1 MKRTAVISIFA
12 CALALHAQTGQRWVA
27 TWGTAQQA
35 YRAGV
40 GGRGPA
46 TPGPSPASVTK
57 APAPPQ
63 PAPPANIGPQRRFP
77 VPPGLAALTNQ
88 TVRMIARVSLGG
100 RSVRVRFSNAF
111 GATAVNIG
119 AAHIAL
125 REKDSAI
132 VPGSDRALTFSG
144 KPTATLYGGATL
156 VSDAVN
162 LTLAPLA
169 EVAVSL
175 YVTGENAA
183 PAAHTFALHTTYISA
198 EGDFAGAPSISAA
211 ATRESYYWLA
221 GIDVLA
227 PANAGTVVTLG
238 DSITDGDQST
248 PETNGAWPSIL
259 AARLQANKATAH
271 LGVVNAGISG
281 NTVRGDNSS
290 ALSRYYHDVLSV
302 PGIRWITLLEGINDI
317 TRATRQNPTAPPLTA
332 EDLIAS
338 YRQLIEI
345 AHLHGVKIAG
355 CTITPF
361 GGSNVYTDAG
371 EALRTAVNDWIRT
384 GGAFDAV
391 IDFDAATRDPQN
403 PKRFRAEADSPDL
416 LHPANPGY
424 KLMGEAVPT
433 AIFTGGA
440 ARPAAKK

>member
-1 MKRTAVISIFA
+1 MKRTAVLSIFA

-35 YRAGV
+35 YRAGA

-46 TPGPSPASVTK
+46 
-57 APAPPQ
+57 APAPAPARAAAPAPQ
-63 PAPPANIGPQRRFP
+63 PAPAANIGPQRRFP
-77 VPPGLAALTNQ
+77 VPPGLAVINNQ

-100 RSVRVRFSNAF
+100 RSVRVRLSNAF
-111 GATAVNIG
+111 GAGAVTIG

-125 REKDSAI
+125 REKDSSI
-132 VPGSDRALTFSG
+132 VAGSDRVLTFSG
-144 KPTATLYGGATL
+144 KPGATLYGGATL

-175 YVTGENAA
+175 FLPGENAS
-183 PAAHTFALHTTYISA
+183 PASHTFALHTTYIS
-198 EGDFAGAPSISAA
+198 EGDSSGAPSISGGV
-211 ATRESYYWLA
+211 TRESYYWLA

-227 PANAGTVVTLG
+227 AANAGTVVTLG

-248 PETNGAWPSIL
+248 HETNGAWPSIL

-281 NTVRGDNSS
+281 NTVRGDNNS

-302 PGIRWITLLEGINDI
+302 PGIQWITVLEGINDI
-317 TRATRQNPTAPPLTA
+317 TRATRQNATAPSLTA
-332 EDLIAS
+332 DDLIAA
-338 YRQLIEI
+338 YRQLIEL

-361 GGSNVYTDAG
+361 GGSNVFTEAG
-371 EALRTAVNDWIRT
+371 ENIRTAVNNWIRT

-391 IDFDAATRDPQN
+391 IDFDAATRDPQK
-403 PKRFRAEADSPDL
+403 PERFRAEADSPDL

-433 AIFTGGA
+433 AIFTG
-440 ARPAAKK
+440 RVAKTAPKK